1 MVPGLVSE
9 IVVPAKSS
17 TVSLLPRARRTT
29 SSYAAQKPA
38 KSRVSHFLI
47 DGTSSWR
54 VPSGLA
60 RSIAMPTL
68 TCAGVRTLGLS
79 SASTYEAF
87 IAGISASASTIAKPM
102 RCVNEILPPRPR
114 ARWLLMTM
122 RLSTISL
129 AGTARTE
136 VAVGTSSEASMLVT
150 TRAAGPR
157 SFWMSSVASSAASPS
172 CGARWATCA

>member
-1 MVPGLVSE
+1 MAPTPMIVPCPCMRRGTEWTVPMVPGLVSE

-29 SSYAAQKPA
+29 SSYADQKPA
-38 KSRVSHFLI
+38 KSSVSHFLI

-79 SASTYEAF
+79 SAS
-87 IAGISASASTIAKPM
+87 
-102 RCVNEILPPRPR
+102 V
-114 ARWLLMTM
+114 
-122 RLSTISL
+122 
-129 AGTARTE
+129 
-136 VAVGTSSEASMLVT
+136 
-150 TRAAGPR
+150 
-157 SFWMSSVASSAASPS
+157 
-172 CGARWATCA
+172 